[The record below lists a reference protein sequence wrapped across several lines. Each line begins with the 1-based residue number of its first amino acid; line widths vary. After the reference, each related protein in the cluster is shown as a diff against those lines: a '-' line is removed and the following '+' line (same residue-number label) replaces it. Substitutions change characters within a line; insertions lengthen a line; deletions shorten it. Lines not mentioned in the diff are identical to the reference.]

1 MPQVRD
7 LFFDE
12 FYSELERVVASISR
26 REEEASVS
34 KLSGEVLGC
43 WNPYLPDA
51 EDRSGVL
58 VSVDGGVQISHFAY
72 GDFVAV
78 GRACALIHRPGE
90 ERAVDRRVK
99 IYIEDV
105 YDDRDRGYIPSYVR
119 MIAEYE
125 VARAAAERVLGDG
138 EEPIV
143 LLDGS
148 LYLSRFPYAV
158 HEYQHHPELLAGLF
172 SSMAGL
178 HILGRDKGFPV
189 VAVAKDSMVFYL
201 YMDLLRQ
208 GAARSGNLHL
218 TSLLDGVS
226 SPFDLRLKMFDW
238 QLDDRA
244 NVEPLMDVRPACDLA
259 LVDESTSGEGFTTPL
274 LLAPSIY
281 YGRGERTPDLYRR
294 IRNTVEPESAERAVS
309 ALRAFFGIPGV
320 AVTYFRP
327 MNGVRPLRVDV
338 SASTLGYDKPW
349 EDRKRNEFMGGDLD
363 LSLLKGVLNHLG
375 FWFCN
380 EVEYNLPLHH
390 ADMLARFD
398 RALYESK
405 YEPLIIRRLS
415 DAGLDVTGRR
425 RTLRE
430 VGA

>member
-1 MPQVRD
+1 MPQIRD

-12 FYSELERVVASISR
+12 FYSELERVVAGISR
-26 REEEASVS
+26 REEDGSVS
-34 KLSGEVLGC
+34 KLGEEALRC
-43 WNPYLPDA
+43 WNPYLPKS
-51 EDRSGVL
+51 EDRGEVL
-58 VSVDGGVQISHFAY
+58 VSVDGGVQISNFAY

-90 ERAVDRRVK
+90 ERAVDKRVK
-99 IYIEDV
+99 IYVEEV

-119 MIAEYE
+119 VIAEYE
-125 VARAAAERVLGDG
+125 AARAAAERVLGDG
-138 EEPIV
+138 EVPLI

-158 HEYQHHPELLAGLF
+158 HEYQHHPELLAELF
-172 SSMAGL
+172 NSIARL
-178 HILGRDKGFPV
+178 HSLGRDEGFPV

-201 YMDLLRQ
+201 YMELLRQ
-208 GAARSGNLHL
+208 AMARSGNLRL
-218 TSLLDGVS
+218 ASLLDEVS
-226 SPFDLRLKMFDW
+226 SPFDLRLKMFSW
-238 QLDDRA
+238 EPEDR
-244 NVEPLMDVRPACDLA
+244 VKMEPLMDVRPVCDLA
-259 LVDESTSGEGFTTPL
+259 LVNESTSGEGFTAPL

-281 YGRGERTPDLYRR
+281 YGRGEKTPDLYRR
-294 IRNTVEPESAERAVS
+294 IRNTVEPELAERAVS

-327 MNGVRPLRVDV
+327 MSGVRPLRVDISV
-338 SASTLGYDKPW
+338 STLGYGEPW
-349 EDRKRNEFMGGDLD
+349 EDRKRNEFVSGGLD
-363 LSLLKGVLNHLG
+363 LSALKGILNHLG
-375 FWFCN
+375 YWFCN
-380 EVEYNLPLHH
+380 DVEYNLPLHH